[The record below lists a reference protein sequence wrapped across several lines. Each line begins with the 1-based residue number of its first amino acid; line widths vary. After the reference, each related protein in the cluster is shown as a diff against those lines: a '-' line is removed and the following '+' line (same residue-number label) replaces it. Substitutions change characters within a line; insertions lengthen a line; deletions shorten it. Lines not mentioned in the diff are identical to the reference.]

1 MNARRLL
8 RLIRVVAGAI
18 AVTGPVAGSA
28 KARQA
33 EPAETSSHTAHTA
46 QTTHAAQP
54 PPTTATGQTAPRG
67 SDPPS
72 VTLGEDSTLQGLLRD
87 ALARRPEMKQAHAA
101 LAAAATRGPQARVL
115 PDPAL
120 SLGIQND
127 GFRAIQV
134 GKMETSWLYIVA
146 SQTLPWFGKRDLR
159 EAVADTAAKQD
170 AATLSRTELSLRA
183 ELTRAYLDLLL
194 AREELTLLARLE
206 ALWLQSEGAARA
218 RYEAGEGPQS
228 DLLRAQLERA
238 RLKQRRFGA
247 EAEETRRR
255 EALNSLRGHSP
266 DEAIPTTLPLL
277 ALADP
282 VIPDLDKALAE
293 ARAQSPELARARFA
307 MEEAA
312 KSRELARKETLPDV
326 TLLAG
331 VMPRGGLEP
340 MWQAGVSFTVPVW
353 SRERQSHLV
362 DENTHRLASAEASHD
377 ALERLLLQR
386 VRERVRLLEA
396 ATESNGLYRQGI
408 LVQSEATMT
417 STLAQYRVGRVAF
430 TAVLEAVAAYVNDV
444 DGFLQSIVGAQKLA
458 LGLVEMS
465 FDDPGGGGGL
475 GAPAMAGPTS
485 PVSATGA
492 AARSGGAREA
502 APAAGAAPR
511 PGMGG
516 M

>member
-1 MNARRLL
+1 MKAADARVFARALAL
-8 RLIRVVAGAI
+8 TAALAVAGASN
-18 AVTGPVAGSA
+18 AAAPYAAEAPSSMAASPRVA
-28 KARQA
+28 
-33 EPAETSSHTAHTA
+33 P
-46 QTTHAAQP
+46 
-54 PPTTATGQTAPRG
+54 APRA
-67 SDPPS
+67 STSPPS
-72 VTLGEDSTLQGLLRD
+72 IDLGDDPTLQALLRE
-87 ALARRPEMKQAHAA
+87 ALAHRPEMKQAHAA
-101 LAAAATRGPQARVL
+101 VAAAATRGPQARVL
-115 PDPAL
+115 PDPTLA
-120 SLGIQND
+120 LGIQND
-127 GFRAIQV
+127 GFRSIQV
-134 GKMETSWLYIVA
+134 GKMETSWLYIVG

-159 EAVADTAAKQD
+159 QEVAETAAKQD
-170 AATLSRTELSLRA
+170 AAALSRTELSLRA
-183 ELTRAYLDLLL
+183 EITRAYLDLLL
-194 AREELTLLARLE
+194 AHEELSLLARLE

-238 RLKQRRFGA
+238 RLKQRRFSA
-247 EAEETRRR
+247 EAEEARRR
-255 EALNSLRGHSP
+255 EALNSLRGHAP
-266 DEAIPTTLPLL
+266 DDAISATLPLL

-282 VIPDLDKALAE
+282 VVPDLDNALAD
-293 ARAQSPELARARFA
+293 AKAQSPELARAAVA

-362 DENTHRLASAEASHD
+362 AENTHRLASAEASRD

-396 ATESNGLYRQGI
+396 ARESNDLYRQGI
-408 LVQSEATMT
+408 LVQSEATMN

-458 LGLVEMS
+458 IGLVEMS

-475 GAPAMAGPTS
+475 GAPAMAGATS
-485 PVSATGA
+485 AVSASGSTAKG
-492 AARSGGAREA
+492 GGAREGA
-502 APAAGAAPR
+502 APPAGAAPR